1 MARMT
6 VREMWAAKLAGKAVP
21 ATAHSGVNEAQV
33 GAGFGRKVPFVGVV
47 LGIDPSLRG
56 TGLAL
61 VEFTGA
67 GGRCCSGVR
76 R

>member
-6 VREMWAAKLAGKAVP
+6 VREMWAAKLAGKPVP

-47 LGIDPSLRG
+47 LGIDP
-56 TGLAL
+56 
-61 VEFTGA
+61 
-67 GGRCCSGVR
+67 
-76 R
+76 